1 MEFDLEK
8 NFSRYLEA
16 LEAEI
21 FMKDGVGR
29 YIFTNRPNPEWAKP
43 GVSIIGKFDSEVQLD
58 ENMARQCRSEDLEVL
73 ATGKKIKTQC
83 SSVIDGH
90 RVYYEIIKTP
100 VYDDNGNIA
109 GITCIASDVTEK
121 VNLEQKLLHYY
132 RRDALTGLY
141 NRNYMKKWK
150 SGEIAK
156 FPLAILVLDC
166 DHLKHIN
173 DNYGHK
179 AGDELL
185 GMVSAAIVAN
195 MGDNDIAFRV
205 GGDEFAIICNETD
218 EIRAKE
224 LVQNLHR
231 ELNGL
236 QLHGVTLSASIGY
249 ACIKE
254 HTRDIHKV
262 YAEADKMMYENK
274 RKYHEI
280 CAKQR
285 AAEAEPREISC

>member
-1 MEFDLEK
+1 MAWLVCILESPTSNTIGIK
-8 NFSRYLEA
+8 WGEYVNN
-16 LEAEI
+16 
-21 FMKDGVGR
+21 
-29 YIFTNRPNPEWAKP
+29 TPHPEWAKP
-43 GVSIIGKFDSEVQLD
+43 GVSLIGKLDIEVQID
-58 ENMARQCRSEDLEVL
+58 ENQARQCRSEDVEILT
-73 ATGKKIKTQC
+73 TGRSIKNLGKT
-83 SSVIDGH
+83 VVDGKE
-90 RVYYEIIKTP
+90 VYYEIVKNP
-100 VYDDNGNIA
+100 VLDDNGKVV
-109 GITCIASDVTEK
+109 GISGTAIDVTERIR
-121 VNLEQKLLHYY
+121 LEQKMATYY

-150 SGEIAK
+150 SGENAK

-166 DHLKHIN
+166 NHLKHIN

-195 MGDNDIAFRV
+195 MGDNDLAFRV
-205 GGDEFAIICNETD
+205 GGDEFAVICNETD
-218 EIRAKE
+218 ERRAKE
-224 LVQNLHR
+224 LVQKLHG

-254 HTRDIHKV
+254 HTKEIHQV

-274 RKYHEI
+274 RKYHEVVD
-280 CAKQR
+280 KK
-285 AAEAEPREISC
+285 